1 MRKRYLGIYATT
13 ALAMLSLLASSLLA
27 QQPRSRPA
35 STATPVNNL
44 KIKYKTSTAGQSSES
59 TTMIRGA
66 RERSEMKLGGAMEI
80 ISITQCDLKR
90 TVQLSDSARKYVVT
104 PMDTGDASS
113 SAGANAP
120 AAGSPS
126 TRGGVVTYTT
136 TSIDTGER
144 RDMFGFKAR
153 HVKTTTTI
161 QSSPDA
167 CSPTNQRIERDGWYI
182 DFSYGLKCDISREQM
197 MGGQYA
203 PGGCRDRYQFKQV
216 GTGRDGYPLIETTT
230 MYGPDGQVMFTSS
243 KEVVELS
250 REPLD
255 PSLFDVPAGYTE
267 TTNTQEL
274 YMPAMPSTGSSMDQ
288 PSSSS
293 QQVPDQYAAK
303 AATETSEPGKIR
315 VGVVQLNNRSGR
327 QVSTD
332 ALRERLISNIQDSG
346 VEAIP
351 LNALTPADAEAEAK
365 AKRCDFILYTDI
377 AVLKASKLGG
387 MFGRVAG
394 VSGAGK
400 TESKIEFKLFAVS
413 DRSPRL
419 QSATSA
425 KEEGDEASAGLAID
439 QEASMVKAEA
449 LKGKR

>member
-1 MRKRYLGIYATT
+1 
-13 ALAMLSLLASSLLA
+13 
-27 QQPRSRPA
+27 
-35 STATPVNNL
+35 
-44 KIKYKTSTAGQSSES
+44 
-59 TTMIRGA
+59 
-66 RERSEMKLGGAMEI
+66 
-80 ISITQCDLKR
+80 
-90 TVQLSDSARKYVVT
+90 
-104 PMDTGDASS
+104 
-113 SAGANAP
+113 
-120 AAGSPS
+120 
-126 TRGGVVTYTT
+126 VVTYTT

-153 HVKTTTTI
+153 HVKTTTTV

-167 CSPTNQRIERDGWYI
+167 CNPMNQKIERDGWYI
-182 DFSYGLKCDISREQM
+182 DFSYGLQCDINREQM

-203 PGGCRDRYQFKQV
+203 GGGCRDRYQFKQV

-230 MYGPDGQVMFTSS
+230 MYGPDGQVMFTST

-255 PSLFDVPAGYTE
+255 ASLFDVPAGYTE

-274 YMPAMPSTGSSMDQ
+274 YMPAMPSMGSSMGE

-293 QQVPDQYAAK
+293 QQAQQQDAAS
-303 AATETSEPGKIR
+303 AAIETSEPGKIR

-327 QVSTD
+327 EVSTD
-332 ALRERLISNIQDSG
+332 VLRQRLISNIQDSG

-365 AKRCDFILYTDI
+365 AKRCNFILYTDI
-377 AVLKASKLGG
+377 AVMKASKLGG

-413 DRSPRL
+413 ERLPRL
-419 QSATSA
+419 QSSTSA
-425 KEEGDEASAGLAID
+425 KEEGDEASVGMAID
-439 QEASMVKAEA
+439 QEAGMVKAEA
-449 LKGKR
+449 LKNKL